1 MRDEKGEE
9 QKSDKIR
16 IGKIDFFFDEKLNY
30 MDSTYME
37 TNYTEK

>member
-1 MRDEKGEE
+1 MNKEGTKEWSNKDR
-9 QKSDKIR
+9 
-16 IGKIDFFFDEKLNY
+16 KIDFFFQEKLNY